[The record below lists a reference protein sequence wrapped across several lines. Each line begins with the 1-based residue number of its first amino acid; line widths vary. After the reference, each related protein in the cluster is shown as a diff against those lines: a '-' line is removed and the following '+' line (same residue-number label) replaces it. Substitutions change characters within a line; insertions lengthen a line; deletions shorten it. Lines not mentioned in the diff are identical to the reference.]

1 MYMEKLIKVLAQTE
15 NTLYLDSYINYFHC
29 NEILYI
35 TLKC

>member
-15 NTLYLDSYINYFHC
+15 NTLYLDSYNYFHC